1 MVSLSSLR
9 QQVEAQQ
16 GTTGLDSAEV
26 SAIAGSGVAVY
37 ETLDS
42 LPSTGLTAGDEAFV
56 KSNYRLYVSN
66 GDGWYNTTLV
76 NRNPRWDSGGEPD
89 ATYTIQDSATPLII
103 TAKAQDSDTPN
114 VINQSFVSDSAQYLS
129 LIHI

>member
-56 KSNYRLYVSN
+56 K
-66 GDGWYNTTLV
+66 
-76 NRNPRWDSGGEPD
+76 
-89 ATYTIQDSATPLII
+89 
-103 TAKAQDSDTPN
+103 
-114 VINQSFVSDSAQYLS
+114 
-129 LIHI
+129 